1 MSSAA
6 SKELKGGR
14 YTLIR
19 KLGEGSQGET
29 YEATDNGSSAS
40 DAPLAEKWVRYVR
53 DQKTGGDVRRTAKLV
68 AIKCFRVGSA
78 KSWKDVELAEREART
93 LASLHHPKLPRYF
106 EHFEEDGA
114 LYLVMEKIEG
124 ESLAAIRKN
133 KRAMSAAEVG
143 RMLEDIS
150 EALRYLHARAPV
162 VVHRDIKPGNVI
174 RRPDG
179 SFALVDFGAV
189 RDRLKPTGGST
200 VVGTFGYMAPEQF
213 QGRAAPASDV
223 YGLGATAITMLTG
236 TDPEELPH
244 EGLGIDVERAL
255 PRGTPKP
262 LARALSAMLV
272 ADPDQR
278 VSSADEVLA
287 LLAGGPRNDDA
298 PPSED
303 GGDARAPGRRSK
315 RHGNQRGSGSKSR
328 LNRKQLRALA
338 KREEAEARRSAR
350 AERQGARALVRAR
363 RAPFVFRL
371 VGRLG
376 LLVALLVVWG
386 VVGLVVPFL
395 LIVLSL
401 IFGGALRRAA
411 AACVQAA
418 RRSQAALGRA
428 SMRLSGRAVEA
439 GDATPT
445 PAASPKV
452 RVAREPTR
460 VRAAVH
466 DERDDEREEEETES
480 DPAAELD
487 GWMEERLEK
496 EAQRERMRQ
505 HARAPARRKFW
516 GR

>member
-1 MSSAA
+1 MTSAVA
-6 SKELKGGR
+6 KELKGGR

-29 YEATDNGSSAS
+29 YEATDNGRSAS
-40 DAPLAEKWVRYVR
+40 AAHDAPLGDKWARYVR
-53 DQKTGGDVRRTAKLV
+53 DQKTGGEVPRTAKLV
-68 AIKCFRVGSA
+68 AIKCFRVGTA

-93 LASLHHPKLPRYF
+93 LASLEHPKLPRYF

-114 LYLVMEKIEG
+114 LYLVMQKIEG
-124 ESLAAIRKN
+124 ESLASIRKN
-133 KRAMSAAEVG
+133 KRAMSAVDVT
-143 RMLEDIS
+143 RMLEDIA

-162 VVHRDIKPGNVI
+162 VVHRDIKPGNII

-213 QGRAAPASDV
+213 QGRAAPGSDV

-262 LARALSAMLV
+262 LARALAAMLV
-272 ADPDQR
+272 PDPDR
-278 VSSADEVLA
+278 RAASAEEVLA
-287 LLAGGPRNDDA
+287 LLRGGARDDA
-298 PPSED
+298 PLSERD
-303 GGDARAPGRRSK
+303 EEDEDHAPGRRSK
-315 RHGNQRGSGSKSR
+315 RKRPQRGSGSGAR
-328 LNRKQLRALA
+328 LSRKQLRAQA

-350 AERQGARALVRAR
+350 SQRRGARALVRAR
-363 RAPFVFRL
+363 RAPFIFRFF
-371 VGRLG
+371 GRLG
-376 LLVALLVVWG
+376 LLVALLAVWIA
-386 VVGLVVPFL
+386 VGIVVPFV

-411 AACVQAA
+411 AACVLAA

-428 SMRLSGRAVEA
+428 SMRLSGRPDDA
-439 GDATPT
+439 GGTSAAPG
-445 PAASPKV
+445 ASPKV
-452 RVAREPTR
+452 RVAAEPAR
-460 VRAAVH
+460 VRGAV
-466 DERDDEREEEETES
+466 DEDRDEGTEN

-505 HARAPARRKFW
+505 HARAPAKRKFW

>member
-1 MSSAA
+1 M
-6 SKELKGGR
+6 
-14 YTLIR
+14 
-19 KLGEGSQGET
+19 
-29 YEATDNGSSAS
+29 
-40 DAPLAEKWVRYVR
+40 
-53 DQKTGGDVRRTAKLV
+53 
-68 AIKCFRVGSA
+68 
-78 KSWKDVELAEREART
+78 
-93 LASLHHPKLPRYF
+93 
-106 EHFEEDGA
+106 
-114 LYLVMEKIEG
+114 
-124 ESLAAIRKN
+124 
-133 KRAMSAAEVG
+133 
-143 RMLEDIS
+143 
-150 EALRYLHARAPV
+150 
-162 VVHRDIKPGNVI
+162 
-174 RRPDG
+174 
-179 SFALVDFGAV
+179 
-189 RDRLKPTGGST
+189 
-200 VVGTFGYMAPEQF
+200 
-213 QGRAAPASDV
+213 
-223 YGLGATAITMLTG
+223 
-236 TDPEELPH
+236 
-244 EGLGIDVERAL
+244 
-255 PRGTPKP
+255 
-262 LARALSAMLV
+262 
-272 ADPDQR
+272 
-278 VSSADEVLA
+278 
-287 LLAGGPRNDDA
+287 
-298 PPSED
+298 
-303 GGDARAPGRRSK
+303 
-315 RHGNQRGSGSKSR
+315 
-328 LNRKQLRALA
+328 
-338 KREEAEARRSAR
+338 
-350 AERQGARALVRAR
+350 RAR